1 MSVKE
6 DIHSQ
11 ILGGLANATFP
22 IKTPE
27 ELLAAFP
34 AGADTKCKSEDCEV
48 TAGEAGK
55 LLKSEDFPFENAK
68 QIADILVERAGL

>member
-1 MSVKE
+1 MQPYTTPMKETTTMSVKE

-34 AGADTKCKSEDCEV
+34 AGADTKCKSGDCEV

-55 LLKSEDFPFENAK
+55 LLKPRLPIRE
-68 QIADILVERAGL
+68 